1 MYLHFHCSVLFLSS
15 WTPFSQP
22 NSMIALQA
30 LGSLTCNEEAML
42 FDTIEQ
48 LLLRMI
54 LTNESKHAAEG

>member
-1 MYLHFHCSVLFLSS
+1 MLFLSS

>member
-1 MYLHFHCSVLFLSS
+1 
-15 WTPFSQP
+15 
-22 NSMIALQA
+22 MIALQA